1 MIDFRYHAMSLV
13 AVLVAL
19 ALGLLL
25 GVTIG
30 DKNLVSNFQ
39 GDLEQSLRTDVNEA
53 RDNEDAAK
61 KQLEKQNEFIAAAYP
76 QLVANRL
83 FAQRIAF
90 IGTAG
95 VSRANLKG
103 VTDAIEPAGAK
114 IAYAGE
120 LLATPQYQEL
130 AAAIGQ
136 PELIDSDKPTS
147 RQTDQLGR
155 AVGRRLARGRNRGA
169 MRRFVFSRL
178 SGSISRVRLF
188 TFAREQPK
196 LPKSNDAQL
205 LDGFE
210 RGVAAGLSQQAA
222 RVVGVETSSTD
233 PSSIKWYNSLGLSTV
248 DDIESYAGFYSL
260 VLILNGAKGDYGYKE
275 TADAVI
281 PPVAP

>member
-1 MIDFRYHAMSLV
+1 MSLV

-39 GDLEQSLRTDVNEA
+39 GDLEQSLRSDVNEA

-61 KQLEKQNEFIAAAYP
+61 KQLEQQNEFIAAAYP

-83 FAQRIAF
+83 FGDRVAF
-90 IGTAG
+90 VGTAG

-103 VTDAIEPAGAK
+103 VTNAVEPAGAK
-114 IAYAGE
+114 IQYAGE
-120 LLATPQYQEL
+120 LLAKPQYQDL
-130 AAAIGQ
+130 ANAIGQ
-136 PELIDSDKPTS
+136 PDLIDSDKPTS
-147 RQTDQLGR
+147 KQTDQLGR
-155 AVGRRLARGRNRGA
+155 AVGRRLARGRDRTA

-188 TFAREQPK
+188 TFAREESEEPK
-196 LPKSNDAQL
+196 TNDAKL

-222 RVVGVETSSTD
+222 RVVGVETTATE

-248 DDIESYAGFYSL
+248 DDIENYSGYYAL
-260 VLILNGAKGDYGYKE
+260 VLILNGAKGDYGYKD

>member
-39 GDLEQSLRTDVNEA
+39 GDLESSLRKDVNEA
-53 RDNEDAAK
+53 RDNEDAAN
-61 KQLEKQNEFIAAAYP
+61 QSLDQQNEFIAAAYP

-103 VTDAIEPAGAK
+103 VTNAVEPAGAK

-120 LLATPQYQEL
+120 LLEKPRYQEL
-130 AAAIGQ
+130 AAAIGE
-136 PELIDSDKPTS
+136 PELIDSSKPTS
-147 RQTDQLGR
+147 KQTDQLGR
-155 AVGRRLARGRNRGA
+155 AVGRRLARGRNRAA

-178 SGSISRVRLF
+178 SGNISRIRLF
-188 TFAREQPK
+188 TFAREEPK
-196 LPKSNDAQL
+196 DPKSNDAKL

-210 RGVAAGLSQQAA
+210 RGVAAGLAQQAA
-222 RVVGVETSSTD
+222 RVVGVETSATD
-233 PSSIKWYNSLGLSTV
+233 PSNIKWYNSLGLSSV
-248 DDIESYAGFYSL
+248 DDIENYAGYYAL
-260 VLILNGAKGDYGYKE
+260 VLILNGAKGAYGYKD

>member
-1 MIDFRYHAMSLV
+1 MSLV

-39 GDLEQSLRTDVNEA
+39 GNLERGLRHDVNQA
-53 RDNEDAAK
+53 NSDRDASN
-61 KQLEKQNEFIAAAYP
+61 KQLEQQNEFISAAYP
-76 QLVANRL
+76 QMVANRL

-95 VSRANLKG
+95 VSRENLKG
-103 VTDAIEPAGAK
+103 VTSAVEPAGAK

-120 LLATPQYQEL
+120 LLAKPQYQAL
-130 AAAIGQ
+130 AVAIGH
-136 PELIDSDKPTS
+136 PELIDSSKPTS
-147 RQTDQLGR
+147 QQTDQLGR
-155 AVGRRLARGRNRGA
+155 AVGRRLARGRSRDV

-178 SGSISRVRLF
+178 SGKISRVPLF
-188 TFAREQPK
+188 TFAREEPAN
-196 LPKSNDAQL
+196 PDSNDSKL

-210 RGVAAGLSQQAA
+210 RGVAAGISQQAA
-222 RVVGVETSSTD
+222 RVVGVETSQTN
-233 PSSIKWYNSLGLSTV
+233 PSSIKWYNSLGFSTV
-248 DDIESYAGFYSL
+248 DDIQSYPGYYAL
-260 VLILNGAKGDYGYKE
+260 VLVLNGAKGDYGYKD

>member
-39 GDLEQSLRTDVNEA
+39 GGLEESLRNDVESASKNEK
-53 RDNEDAAK
+53 EAK
-61 KQLEKQNEFIAAAYP
+61 NALDQQNEFIAAAYP
-76 QLVANRL
+76 QMVENRL
-83 FAQRIAF
+83 FAQKIAF

-95 VSRANLKG
+95 VDRANLKG
-103 VTDAIEPAGAK
+103 VTAAVEPAGASVV
-114 IAYAGE
+114 YAGE
-120 LLATPQYQEL
+120 LLAQPRYQEL
-130 AAAIGQ
+130 AAAIGEPQ
-136 PELIDSDKPTS
+136 LIDSEKPTS

-155 AVGRRLARGRNRGA
+155 AVGRRLARGRSRVA

-178 SGSISRVRLF
+178 SGRITRVRLF
-188 TFAREQPK
+188 AFARQEPENAK
-196 LPKSNDAQL
+196 TNDGKL

-222 RVVGVETSSTD
+222 RVAGVETSATD
-233 PSSIKWYNSLGLSTV
+233 PSNIKWYNSLGLSSV
-248 DDIESYAGFYSL
+248 DNIENYAGRYSL
-260 VLILNGAKGDYGYKE
+260 VLIFGGAKGAYGFKD

-281 PPVAP
+281 PPVAQ

>member
-39 GDLEQSLRTDVNEA
+39 GDLEQSLRSDVNEA
-53 RDNEDAAK
+53 RDNEEASK
-61 KQLEKQNEFIAAAYP
+61 KQLEQQNEFIAAAYP
-76 QLVANRL
+76 QMVANRL
-83 FAQRIAF
+83 FGQTIAF
-90 IGTAG
+90 VGTAG
-95 VSRANLKG
+95 VSRENLKG
-103 VTDAIEPAGAK
+103 VTNAVEPAGAK

-120 LLATPQYQEL
+120 LLEKPQYQEL

-136 PELIDSDKPTS
+136 PDLIDSDKPTS
-147 RQTDQLGR
+147 KQTDQLGR
-155 AVGRRLARGRNRGA
+155 AVGRRLARGRNRNA

-178 SGSISRVRLF
+178 SGRISRVRLF
-188 TFAREQPK
+188 TFAREEPK
-196 LPKSNDAQL
+196 DPDSNDAKL

-222 RVVGVETSSTD
+222 RVVGVETSATD

-248 DDIESYAGFYSL
+248 DDIQSYAGFYAL
-260 VLILNGAKGDYGYKE
+260 VLVLNGAKGDYGYKD